1 MNKTQKNAWFS
12 LAIFSLSIALAGYN
26 FYCEFVVKKLPVS
39 FLSRHW
45 SVFAFLVIFIPAMI
59 LLRKKQSP
67 AEVDSDERDGLIR
80 KKALV
85 ASYTSIWILF
95 TISILILWLTIGLD
109 GTIAVWLFPLIILEV
124 FFIAMIT
131 YSIAILVQ
139 YGRESKGEKS

>member
-12 LAIFSLSIALAGYN
+12 LAIFSFSIALAGYN
-26 FYCEFVVKKLPVS
+26 FYCEFVVKKLPDS

-45 SVFAFLVIFIPAMI
+45 SVLAFLVIFIPAMI

-67 AEVDSDERDGLIR
+67 AEVDSDEQDVLIR

-85 ASYTSIWILF
+85 ASYTSVWILF
-95 TISILILWLTIGLD
+95 IISILILWLAIGPG
-109 GTIAVWLFPLIILEV
+109 GTIAVWLFPFIILEV
-124 FFIAMIT
+124 FFIAMII